1 MGRPRGS
8 QDGVA
13 GARPPDAARGSRG
26 SCGARDGHRVA
37 GDVRGARRALDPS
50 ARRQDVGAR
59 VGQVQAP
66 PPEARRRGP
75 RAERKGGQS
84 RGGGRGAGR
93 VQLPPPPP
101 APRPGSRGA
110 AGPSLPTPRPSS
122 VATATGSGHE
132 SSRRSRSP
140 ASVSLGPS
148 WGRPPFVGLVNHGLT
163 CYLNALLQC
172 LFVTPEFRD
181 RVQDAP
187 RSSQQQQ
194 ALEQI
199 FGDLEARRGPVET
212 RALTA
217 CLGLGY
223 GQQDVG
229 EVFLLLLDKLGRD
242 DLQEVFQSEVEKVI
256 RCSRCGSED
265 HIPPGG
271 RTLLLPLASLVRL
284 HGLDGDGQAPR
295 ELPREPAGRAQD
307 TGALSGPHVQHFDED
322 DNLFFCERCDA
333 KTPASKEQRFLR
345 LPKILVLQVS
355 EFTFKKGKFH
365 KAQATT
371 NVSHVLELQ
380 TAPRAPAAPHS
391 SGSRGATV
399 TPAPE
404 RKRYHLY
411 AMCSHRG
418 DYSGGHY
425 TALVQPPGQEQWYHF
440 DHQRVDRVGS
450 FPQQFTHR
458 SGLPY
463 LLMYRCQDSRDR
475 QEDEPEDRVPGKE
488 VEAAPVPETKGPP
501 REGPGE
507 HPKRSSEAAFPEEGD
522 PASPALTRCT
532 WVS

>member
-440 DHQRVDRVGS
+440 NDQRVDRVGS

-463 LLMYRCQDSRDR
+463 LLMYRCQDSRDS
-475 QEDEPEDRVPGKE
+475 PKANPG
-488 VEAAPVPETKGPP
+488 ADPHWAGAPRGPP
-501 REGPGE
+501 AGLGQGWDRLEP
-507 HPKRSSEAAFPEEGD
+507 RLASTA
-522 PASPALTRCT
+522 PAPAPAPAQVST
-532 WVS
+532 WV

>member
-1 MGRPRGS
+1 MGRLRGS
-8 QDGVA
+8 QDGGA
-13 GARPPDAARGSRG
+13 GARPPD
-26 SCGARDGHRVA
+26 GAHPFWAWWAWLWHFLAWLRTWVWWA
-37 GDVRGARRALDPS
+37 LELSVRQLDFGTPVDEFEDLLPGA
-50 ARRQDVGAR
+50 
-59 VGQVQAP
+59 AP
-66 PPEARRRGP
+66 P
-75 RAERKGGQS
+75 
-84 RGGGRGAGR
+84 
-93 VQLPPPPP
+93 
-101 APRPGSRGA
+101 
-110 AGPSLPTPRPSS
+110 GPSR
-122 VATATGSGHE
+122 
-132 SSRRSRSP
+132 
-140 ASVSLGPS
+140 
-148 WGRPPFVGLVNHGLT
+148 GRPPFVGLINHGLT

-181 RVQDAP
+181 RVQEAP
-187 RSSQQQQ
+187 RSSQLQQ

-199 FGDLEARRGPVET
+199 FGDLEAPRSSQLQQIQEQMFGGLEALRSSQLQQALEQIFRGLEARCCPVET

-229 EVFLLLLDKLGRD
+229 EVFLLLLDKLGRG
-242 DLQEVFQSEVEKVI
+242 DLQELFQSEVEKVV
-256 RCSRCGSED
+256 RCTRCGSED

-271 RTLLLPLASLVRL
+271 RTLLLCMASLACL
-284 HGLDGDGQAPR
+284 CGLDGDGQAPR
-295 ELPREPAGRAQD
+295 ELRREPAGRTQD
-307 TGALSGPHVQHFDED
+307 TGALSGPHIQHFDED
-322 DNLFFCERCDA
+322 DNLFFCECCDA
-333 KTPASKEQRFLR
+333 KTPASEEQRFLR

-411 AMCSHRG
+411 AVCSHRG
-418 DYSGGHY
+418 DFSGGHY
-425 TALVQPPGQEQWYHF
+425 TALVQPPGQEQWFHF

-475 QEDEPEDRVPGKE
+475 PAVKADVEHLWRAKAEDRDADG
-488 VEAAPVPETKGPP
+488 
-501 REGPGE
+501 
-507 HPKRSSEAAFPEEGD
+507 
-522 PASPALTRCT
+522 L
-532 WVS
+532 

>member
-440 DHQRVDRVGS
+440 DHQRVDRV
-450 FPQQFTHR
+450 R
-458 SGLPY
+458 
-463 LLMYRCQDSRDR
+463 
-475 QEDEPEDRVPGKE
+475 
-488 VEAAPVPETKGPP
+488 APVPADVPLSGQQGQAGRRARRQGP
-501 REGPGE
+501 REGGGGRTCPRDEGAASRGPGRAPQE
-507 HPKRSSEAAFPEEGD
+507 EQRGCFPRGRRPGQPGSHEAGG
-522 PASPALTRCT
+522 RG
-532 WVS
+532 